1 MNRYFS
7 VDLGADSGRCMVGT
21 LENGRLV
28 LEELHRFP
36 TQYFL
41 LEGTLRWNIYRFYE
55 EILTGLRKY
64 AARYGKELCSIGVDT
79 WGCDYG
85 LFDADDRLLDLPY
98 SYRDSRVTG
107 SLEKVLPHKKWLYEK
122 TGIQFLEFNTL
133 NQLIREYENP
143 KSRVKEAARFLFM
156 GDSLHL
162 LLGAPPACE
171 YTTASISMMVDTK
184 EKKWDRE
191 ILDRFNI
198 PAALCPKLCFAGE
211 VIGVL
216 RGDIADNTGINR
228 GVRIITPAVHDT
240 ASAALAIPA
249 KGDDF
254 AYISSG
260 TWSIFGTELD
270 QPVLDQTACDLNIS
284 NSGGA
289 LGKSLFLKN
298 VMGLWILQQSKRSW
312 NRTNPDLDYNT
323 IMAMAE
329 KARPFFAF
337 IDPDAPA
344 FFNPEDMPEAICA
357 YLEKTRQGEVKPDDI
372 GTISRIIYESL
383 ALKYRNVLERIQ
395 RAAHKTIRIIHVVGG
410 GSKDRLLNTFIASA
424 AALPVKAG
432 PSEGTAMG
440 NLLLQAYGAGELSSI
455 GQIREIVAA
464 STEIQNFEPTDT
476 GRWQESYG
484 RFLVTL
490 GL

>member
-7 VDLGADSGRCMVGT
+7 VDLGADSGRCITGT
-21 LENGRLV
+21 LKNGKLV
-28 LEELHRFP
+28 MEELHRFS

-41 LEGTLRWNIYRFYE
+41 LGGSLRWNIYRFYE

-85 LFDADDRLLDLPY
+85 LFDADNRLLDMPY
-98 SYRDSRVTG
+98 SYRDNRVTG
-107 SLEKVLPHKKWLYEK
+107 SLEKLLPQKEWLYEK

-156 GDSLHL
+156 GDSMHL
-162 LLGAPPACE
+162 LLGAPPVCE
-171 YTTASISMMVDTK
+171 YTTASISMMIDTK
-184 EKKWDRE
+184 EKKWDGE

-198 PAALCPKLCFAGE
+198 PAVLCPRLCFAGD

-216 RGDIADNTGINR
+216 RDDIADSTGVNR

-260 TWSIFGTELD
+260 TWSIFGTELNE
-270 QPVLDQTACDLNIS
+270 PVLDRTSRDLNIS

-298 VMGLWILQQSKRSW
+298 VMGLWILQQSKRRW
-312 NRTNPDLDYNT
+312 NTTNPDLDYNT
-323 IMAMAE
+323 IMALAE
-329 KARPFFAF
+329 KARPFSAF
-337 IDPDAPA
+337 IDPDAPD
-344 FFNPEDMPEAICA
+344 FFNPEDMPKAICA
-357 YLEKTRQGEVKPDDI
+357 YLKKTGQGEVKPDDI

-383 ALKYRNVLERIQ
+383 ALKYRDVLERIQ
-395 RAAHKTIRIIHVVGG
+395 KAAHKEIRIIHVVGG

-424 AALPVKAG
+424 SALPVKAG

-440 NLLLQAYGAGELSSI
+440 NLLLQAYGAGDLSSI
-455 GQIREIVAA
+455 SQIRDVVAA
-464 STEIQNFEPTDT
+464 TAEISDYLPAEEDKW
-476 GRWQESYG
+476 GKAYA
-484 RFLVTL
+484 RFK
-490 GL
+490 GLPA

>member
-7 VDLGADSGRCMVGT
+7 VDLGA
-21 LENGRLV
+21 ENGRCIAGTLKNGKLV
-28 LEELHRFP
+28 MEELHRFP
-36 TQYFL
+36 TQYFFFDKS
-41 LEGTLRWNIYRFYE
+41 LRWNIYRFYE
-55 EILTGLRKY
+55 EILIGLEKY
-64 AARYGKELCSIGVDT
+64 AAKYGKELYSIGVDT

-85 LFDADDRLLDLPY
+85 LFDAENRLMDLPY

-107 SLEKVLPHKKWLYEK
+107 SLEKLLPHKKWLYEK
-122 TGIQFLEFNTL
+122 TGIQFLQFNTL

-143 KSRVKEAARFLFM
+143 RSPVKKASRFLFM

-162 LLGAPPACE
+162 LLGAAPVCE
-171 YTTASISMMVDTK
+171 YTTASISMMVDTR

-198 PAALCPKLCFAGE
+198 PASICPEICFAGDL
-211 VIGVL
+211 IGIL
-216 RGDIADNTGINR
+216 RDDIADNVGVNR
-228 GVRIITPAVHDT
+228 GVKIITPAVHDT

-249 KGDDF
+249 KEDDF

-270 QPVLDQTACDLNIS
+270 EPVLDETACDLNIS

-298 VMGLWILQQSKRSW
+298 VMGLWILQQCKRCW
-312 NRTNPDLDYNT
+312 NMANPDLDYHT
-323 IMAMAE
+323 IMTLAE
-329 KARPFFAF
+329 KAPPFSAF
-337 IDPDAPA
+337 IDPDAGD
-344 FFNPEDMPEAICA
+344 FFNPDDMPRAICA
-357 YLEKTRQGEVKPDDI
+357 YLKRTGQGEIKPDDT
-372 GTISRIIYESL
+372 GRISRIVYESL

-395 RAAHKTIRIIHVVGG
+395 KTTHKKINVIHVVGG

-424 AALPVKAG
+424 VGLPVKAG

-455 GQIREIVAA
+455 GQIREVVAA
-464 STEIQNFEPTDT
+464 GTEISVHEPTREDHWK
-476 GRWQESYG
+476 RAYEQ
-484 RFLVTL
+484 FKKIAP
-490 GL
+490 

>member
-7 VDLGADSGRCMVGT
+7 VDLGADSGRCIAGF
-21 LENGRLV
+21 LENGKLV
-28 LEELHRFP
+28 MEELHRFP
-36 TQYFL
+36 TRYFL
-41 LEGTLRWNIYRFYE
+41 LEGGLRWNIYRFYE
-55 EILTGLRKY
+55 EIITGLRKY

-85 LFDADDRLLDLPY
+85 LFDASNRLLDLPY

-107 SLEKVLPHKKWLYEK
+107 SLEKVLPRKKWLYEK

-162 LLGAPPACE
+162 LLGAPPVCE
-171 YTTASISMMVDTK
+171 YTTASISMMVNTK
-184 EKKWDRE
+184 EKKWDRD

-198 PAALCPKLCFAGE
+198 PAALCPKLCFAGDL
-211 VIGVL
+211 IGVL
-216 RGDIADNTGINR
+216 RDDIADNTGVNR
-228 GVRIITPAVHDT
+228 GVKIIAPAVHDT

-249 KGDDF
+249 KGDEF

-270 QPVLDQTACDLNIS
+270 EPVLDQASCDLNIS

-298 VMGLWILQQSKRSW
+298 IMGLWILQQSKRCW
-312 NRTNPDLDYNT
+312 NRANPDLDYNT
-323 IMAMAE
+323 IMLMAE
-329 KARPFFAF
+329 KARPFTAF
-337 IDPDAPA
+337 IDPDAPG
-344 FFNPEDMPEAICA
+344 FFNPEDMPKAIRA
-357 YLEKTRQGEVKPDDI
+357 YLKNTGQDEVKPDDI
-372 GTISRIIYESL
+372 GTISRIVYESL

-395 RAAHKTIRIIHVVGG
+395 KAAHKEIRIIHVVGG
-410 GSKDRLLNTFIASA
+410 GSKDRLLNRFIASA
-424 AALPVKAG
+424 SALPVKAG

-440 NLLLQAYGAGELSSI
+440 NLLLQAYGAGDLSSI
-455 GQIREIVAA
+455 SQIRDVVAA
-464 STEIQNFEPTDT
+464 TTET
-476 GRWQESYG
+476 GDYLPGEKEEWEKAYT
-484 RFLVTL
+484 RFKKLL
-490 GL
+490 